1 MTRSSN
7 SGTTLLLLATMLLG
21 LFCFVPTSRAIT
33 KGTNVLDLLTDMEAG
48 NPGDLV
54 TSNLMFNASHTNG
67 NIGFWLVSTN
77 AILTLTN
84 LNNTAQR
91 GPVIINSIPYTGSG
105 NTKSFSCDLK
115 QNLTRQYA
123 TFNLATGKTKLSVG
137 FSFKFKYGGVN
148 TGDLYDLFALEG
160 GGGSEFQVLSV
171 ESRSGNT
178 SRIGLETSL
187 CPSGSGYIHIEDD
200 TYYWV
205 TMQWNKNGSAN
216 MNMYDMTTW
225 QLYFTTNCTL
235 ANFNCDTIY
244 VGRYDAHD
252 GNHPNGLVSYD
263 NLMVDLSGN
272 NYPLLPVGA
281 TVTATSSSFVDVS
294 NAVLYT
300 SPAGNNGIYDTVS
313 IPSSSNLWTKTLTI
327 TNTCL
332 IKGAGTNSS
341 QTVIRTSVTGQ
352 TTGLDLKSDFIKL
365 RDFQFRGAPGVASD
379 GWGIVFN
386 SNNCSCSNIYMQD
399 FLSCVIANV
408 PYGVMYNC
416 TFRNASRIPGRFFGT
431 GDGQA
436 NWNAFTPFNGTTD
449 WAKTNFFVVEDSV
462 CQIDSAMDGSI
473 TGQPAVTSQ
482 QGALW
487 VVRRCRFNYNIAY
500 SLQPMFDSHGETDPG
515 PLRGNIAIQVYSN
528 SVNWTSGSFDK
539 FVDLRGGCALVYSNG
554 GSRNERGQCLDA

>member
-1 MTRSSN
+1 
-7 SGTTLLLLATMLLG
+7 
-21 LFCFVPTSRAIT
+21 
-33 KGTNVLDLLTDMEAG
+33 
-48 NPGDLV
+48 
-54 TSNLMFNASHTNG
+54 
-67 NIGFWLVSTN
+67 
-77 AILTLTN
+77 
-84 LNNTAQR
+84 
-91 GPVIINSIPYTGSG
+91 
-105 NTKSFSCDLK
+105 
-115 QNLTRQYA
+115 
-123 TFNLATGKTKLSVG
+123 
-137 FSFKFKYGGVN
+137 
-148 TGDLYDLFALEG
+148 
-160 GGGSEFQVLSV
+160 
-171 ESRSGNT
+171 
-178 SRIGLETSL
+178 
-187 CPSGSGYIHIEDD
+187 
-200 TYYWV
+200 
-205 TMQWNKNGSAN
+205 
-216 MNMYDMTTW
+216 
-225 QLYFTTNCTL
+225 
-235 ANFNCDTIY
+235 
-244 VGRYDAHD
+244 
-252 GNHPNGLVSYD
+252 VSYD

-539 FVDLRGGCALVYSNG
+539 FVDLRGGCALVYSNVVVGPGTNGANVWMRKKSDETADYNGDPITNSWFCANFAGASGTTAMPNVVETTPIDDTSIIVEGVHFHQTCLSPLYEVPYPHPLRNDQASG
-554 GSRNERGQCLDA
+554 GGGGGATPGATIPRKLARIPLHK